1 MIKDYPKRVFCK
13 HAILLSGSL
22 LIPTSLFSNEKVN
35 KLLLG
40 NVTVNGK
47 KISKDSHINL
57 DKETEIITKSDLAIV
72 KNNSNGFLIR
82 PNTKIR
88 FFENKIVEL
97 IKGSVHGIFGKQE
110 NELRIKTPRGNIG
123 IRGTVTYIEHEESYN
138 RTYVCNCYGE
148 TAVYDLNMKKLKT
161 LISKYHSPVI
171 IDKDNK
177 IQSSPYDY
185 PLNHYD
191 DNIANIE
198 KSLNRKPRWELPKG
212 EMIFFAPE
220 KEKVNI

>member
-13 HAILLSGSL
+13 HAILLLGSL

-82 PNTKIR
+82 PNTTIR

-97 IKGSVHGIFGKQE
+97 IKGSVHGIFGKQ
-110 NELRIKTPRGNIG
+110 
-123 IRGTVTYIEHEESYN
+123 
-138 RTYVCNCYGE
+138 
-148 TAVYDLNMKKLKT
+148 D
-161 LISKYHSPVI
+161 
-171 IDKDNK
+171 
-177 IQSSPYDY
+177 
-185 PLNHYD
+185 
-191 DNIANIE
+191 
-198 KSLNRKPRWELPKG
+198 RKG
-212 EMIFFAPE
+212 
-220 KEKVNI
+220 VV